1 MATKHCDC
9 RSKRPRSEANA
20 CPWHHAFIDD
30 CMFAGLI
37 SFIGVASITRL
48 VSRESHKRP
57 PKVPHE
63 PTRCY
68 CCFLSLICNI
78 LLCTAQELV
87 CGRSPAIVSSPRPPS
102 RTRRTLRVAMRMVAQ
117 RPAMVH
123 RVVRVV
129 ILMSSAPLMAALK
142 AWGRQSN
149 TQSSLSAAR
158 GLSRSWAIWVKNP

>member
-87 CGRSPAIVSSPRPPS
+87 CGRQPAIVSSTSPRAALEDPKDPWRGHEDGRAATCDGASGRPCCASRCQVPLRWLPLRHGPLELCTEPS
-102 RTRRTLRVAMRMVAQ
+102 R
-117 RPAMVH
+117 H
-123 RVVRVV
+123 
-129 ILMSSAPLMAALK
+129 K
-142 AWGRQSN
+142 
-149 TQSSLSAAR
+149 
-158 GLSRSWAIWVKNP
+158 